1 MTSRCHYEFEAP
13 SNNWLLNMLSIFLP
27 VMLIIG
33 FFIWMQR
40 RAPGQMG
47 NVMSIG
53 RSKAKAYDADKPSTT
68 FDDIAGYTGVKQEIT
83 EVVDFLRMPER
94 FKEIGARVPKGILLV
109 GPPGTGK
116 TLFARAVAGEAG
128 VGFLSV
134 TGSDFM
140 EMFVGVGASR
150 VRDLFQQARRMGR
163 AIIFIDEIDSIGR
176 KRGAG
181 LGGGHDEREQTLNQ
195 LLAEMD
201 GFETSEGIVIMA
213 ATNRPDI
220 LDPALLRP
228 GRFDRQII
236 VPFPESSERKLILEV
251 HSRDKRMG
259 PDVDMETMAQA
270 TPGMSGADLANLV
283 NEAAL
288 VAVRRGSK
296 QIERID
302 FENARDRVV
311 LGAQRES
318 LIMSAEEKRATAYH
332 EGGHALLATVLPHG
346 DPLHK
351 VTILPRGMALGV
363 TWSLP
368 QERHTYSKEFFEDTI
383 CKAMGG
389 RVAEMIVFG
398 HLNSGAANDLEQA
411 TGIARRMVREWGMSE
426 RVGPM
431 AWSSQQAVFL
441 GEDLM
446 SSQREYS
453 DDTAKLL
460 DEEIARILTDQ
471 EGPGD
476 RHPHPAPP
484 WSRVD
489 RRSSARPGDHRRA
502 RGRPPD
508 PPRHD
513 RVGSAGQRH
522 HRPLT
527 VASGRPEGRVRPR
540 SGSGDVPGCRHS
552 ATAAHRSVAD
562 IGPMNPARLTPW
574 HRPRPRRHGGDRIAL
589 VQRSCREVLDVDHGD
604 LTTLEHPRLVDDA
617 AAHVARRRAE
627 HGDQPWRVRTGEVG
641 PVELFAGWQSLLRR
655 RIGVSAASGRSS
667 RSHRWRPRSRWR
679 RRVHP
684 VRTQATNRHD
694 AGSTDGRPTN
704 PTGRQVAAAG
714 QRTLHEHPVGGL
726 EDQFGVQRVGRRE
739 VDREHRAGPDR
750 GCGQPLDRR
759 RSARADGLDGDRCH
773 RRCRRCRPRA
783 RRLSASIG
791 PMPRCHWVATKP
803 SSRGGAPRTTEVATE
818 SPAGR

>member
-1 MTSRCHYEFEAP
+1 MDKLPPPPPPPPPGRGRADGPQPPRDHRAGGGDGTRRPGRPSTWPRWLLWVIAGVLLATIFVPNLLPDDSGNELNYTEFRDRVVAGDVRSVEVNRTSGKISGELNTGDKFFTNGGTDRGLSLDDEALLEEQGVTVEFKSP
-13 SNNWLLNMLSIFLP
+13 SSNWLLNVLGLMLP
-27 VMLIIG
+27 VILIIG
-33 FFIWMQR
+33 FFVWMQR
-40 RAPGQMG
+40 RAAGQMG

-53 RSKAKAYDADKPSTT
+53 RSRAKAYNTDKPSTT
-68 FDDIAGYTGVKQEIT
+68 FADIAGYTGVKQEIT

-94 FKEIGARVPKGILLV
+94 FREIGARVPKGILLV

-163 AIIFIDEIDSIGR
+163 AIIFVDEIDSIGR

-195 LLAEMD
+195 LLSEMD

-228 GRFDRQII
+228 GRFDRQIV
-236 VPFPESSERKLILEV
+236 VPLPEYEERLAILEV

-259 PDVDMETMAQA
+259 KDVDLQTMARA

-288 VAVRRGSK
+288 IAVRRNSK

-318 LIMSAEEKRATAYH
+318 MLLNAEEKRATAYH

-368 QERHTYSKEFFEDTI
+368 QERHTYSKEYFEDTI

-389 RVAEMIVFG
+389 RVAEMLVFG
-398 HLNSGAANDLEQA
+398 NLNSGAANDLEQS

-431 AWSSQQAVFL
+431 AWSSQQQVFL
-441 GEDLM
+441 GDDLL
-446 SSQREYS
+446 SSGREYS

-460 DEEIARILTDQ
+460 DEEIARILTEQ
-471 EGPGD
+471 E
-476 RHPHPAPP
+476 
-484 WSRVD
+484 SR
-489 RRSSARPGDHRRA
+489 ARELISKHRRGLELIA
-502 RGRPPD
+502 EALLEHETIDGP
-508 PPRHD
+508 
-513 RVGSAGQRH
+513 
-522 HRPLT
+522 T
-527 VASGRPEGRVRPR
+527 VA
-540 SGSGDVPGCRHS
+540 
-552 ATAAHRSVAD
+552 
-562 IGPMNPARLTPW
+562 
-574 HRPRPRRHGGDRIAL
+574 
-589 VQRSCREVLDVDHGD
+589 
-604 LTTLEHPRLVDDA
+604 
-617 AAHVARRRAE
+617 
-627 HGDQPWRVRTGEVG
+627 
-641 PVELFAGWQSLLRR
+641 
-655 RIGVSAASGRSS
+655 
-667 RSHRWRPRSRWR
+667 
-679 RRVHP
+679 
-684 VRTQATNRHD
+684 
-694 AGSTDGRPTN
+694 
-704 PTGRQVAAAG
+704 
-714 QRTLHEHPVGGL
+714 GL
-726 EDQFGVQRVGRRE
+726 IQQG
-739 VDREHRAGPDR
+739 
-750 GCGQPLDRR
+750 
-759 RSARADGLDGDRCH
+759 
-773 RRCRRCRPRA
+773 
-783 RRLSASIG
+783 
-791 PMPRCHWVATKP
+791 M
-803 SSRGGAPRTTEVATE
+803 TE
-818 SPAGR
+818 SGEFDTVKMNVLGTPD

>member
-1 MTSRCHYEFEAP
+1 MLVAVLAAAFLVPNLWPSDDGTSLTYNEWRTQVEEGEIATAEINTGSGKITGEFTNGDTYSTSGGGDRGVSEADEQLLIEENVDYQFKPP
-13 SNNWLLNMLSIFLP
+13 SNNWFLGLLSIFLP
-27 VMLIIG
+27 VLLIIG
-33 FFIWMQR
+33 FFVWMQR
-40 RAPGQMG
+40 RAQGQMG

-68 FDDIAGYTGVKQEIT
+68 FDDIAGYAGVKQEIT

-94 FKEIGARVPKGILLV
+94 FREIGARVPKGILLV

-163 AIIFIDEIDSIGR
+163 AIIFVDEIDSIGR

-195 LLAEMD
+195 MLAEMD
-201 GFETSEGIVIMA
+201 GFEPSEGIVIMA

-228 GRFDRQII
+228 GRFDRQIV
-236 VPFPESSERKLILEV
+236 VPLPEASERKAILEV
-251 HSRDKRMG
+251 HTRDKRMG
-259 PDVDMETMAQA
+259 PDVDLETMAQA

-318 LIMSAEEKRATAYH
+318 MILSAEEKRATAYH

-368 QERHTYSKEFFEDTI
+368 QERHTYSKEYFEDTI

-460 DEEIARILTDQ
+460 DEEIARILTSQ
-471 EGPGD
+471 E
-476 RHPHPAPP
+476 
-484 WSRVD
+484 SR
-489 RRSSARPGDHRRA
+489 ARDVLTRHRRGLELIAEALLDRETIDGPEVA
-502 RGRPPD
+502 RLIQQGMEE
-508 PPRHD
+508 
-513 RVGSAGQRH
+513 SGQ
-522 HRPLT
+522 P
-527 VASGRPEGRVRPR
+527 A
-540 SGSGDVPGCRHS
+540 
-552 ATAAHRSVAD
+552 AD
-562 IGPMNPARLTPW
+562 IR
-574 HRPRPRRHGGDRIAL
+574 
-589 VQRSCREVLDVDHGD
+589 
-604 LTTLEHPRLVDDA
+604 
-617 AAHVARRRAE
+617 AH
-627 HGDQPWRVRTGEVG
+627 
-641 PVELFAGWQSLLRR
+641 
-655 RIGVSAASGRSS
+655 
-667 RSHRWRPRSRWR
+667 
-679 RRVHP
+679 
-684 VRTQATNRHD
+684 
-694 AGSTDGRPTN
+694 
-704 PTGRQVAAAG
+704 
-714 QRTLHEHPVGGL
+714 
-726 EDQFGVQRVGRRE
+726 
-739 VDREHRAGPDR
+739 
-750 GCGQPLDRR
+750 
-759 RSARADGLDGDRCH
+759 
-773 RRCRRCRPRA
+773 
-783 RRLSASIG
+783 
-791 PMPRCHWVATKP
+791 
-803 SSRGGAPRTTEVATE
+803 
-818 SPAGR
+818 

>member
-1 MTSRCHYEFEAP
+1 MRGEHDLASSGIVRSMAPMDKLPPPPPPPPPGRGRGSKRPDDNSADRRHGERTPANQNKGKTKNSEVNADGTPSSGRGPGSWPRWTIFVMLGVLAAALLVPTLLP
-13 SNNWLLNMLSIFLP
+13 SNSGESLEYSEWRTQVIEGKIATADINASGKINGTFTNDDKYTTTGGGPRGVSDADEQLLIDNGVAYKFTAASSNWLLGVLSIFLP
-27 VMLIIG
+27 VMLIIA
-33 FFIWMQR
+33 FFVWMQR
-40 RAPGQMG
+40 RAQGQMG
-47 NVMSIG
+47 GVMSIG
-53 RSKAKAYDADKPSTT
+53 KSKAKAYDADRPSTT
-68 FDDIAGYTGVKQEIT
+68 FDDIAGYAGVKQEIT

-94 FKEIGARVPKGILLV
+94 FREIGARVPKGILLV

-116 TLFARAVAGEAG
+116 TLLARAVAGEAG
-128 VGFLSV
+128 VGFFSV

-150 VRDLFQQARRMGR
+150 VRDLFQQARRMGK
-163 AIIFIDEIDSIGR
+163 AIIFVDEIDSIGR

-201 GFETSEGIVIMA
+201 GFEPSEGIVIMA
-213 ATNRPDI
+213 ATNRPDV

-228 GRFDRQII
+228 GRFDRQIV
-236 VPFPESSERKLILEV
+236 VPLPESTERRAILEV

-259 PDVDMETMAQA
+259 PDVDMETMAAA

-288 VAVRRGSK
+288 VAVRRNSK

-311 LGAQRES
+311 LGATRES
-318 LIMSAEEKRATAYH
+318 MILSVEEKRATAYH

-398 HLNSGAANDLEQA
+398 NLNSGAANDLEQA

-460 DEEIARILTDQ
+460 DEEIARILTTQ
-471 EGPGD
+471 E
-476 RHPHPAPP
+476 
-484 WSRVD
+484 SR
-489 RRSSARPGDHRRA
+489 A
-502 RGRPPD
+502 
-508 PPRHD
+508 
-513 RVGSAGQRH
+513 
-522 HRPLT
+522 
-527 VASGRPEGRVRPR
+527 
-540 SGSGDVPGCRHS
+540 
-552 ATAAHRSVAD
+552 
-562 IGPMNPARLTPW
+562 
-574 HRPRPRRHGGDRIAL
+574 
-589 VQRSCREVLDVDHGD
+589 REVLSRHRRGLELVAEA
-604 LTTLEHPRLVDDA
+604 LLEHETID
-617 AAHVARRRAE
+617 
-627 HGDQPWRVRTGEVG
+627 G
-641 PVELFAGWQSLLRR
+641 P
-655 RIGVSAASGRSS
+655 
-667 RSHRWRPRSRWR
+667 
-679 RRVHP
+679 
-684 VRTQATNRHD
+684 
-694 AGSTDGRPTN
+694 
-704 PTGRQVAAAG
+704 QVAKLIQQG
-714 QRTLHEHPVGGL
+714 MSES
-726 EDQFGVQRVGRRE
+726 
-739 VDREHRAGPDR
+739 
-750 GCGQPLDRR
+750 GQP
-759 RSARADGLDGDRCH
+759 ADDIVLR
-773 RRCRRCRPRA
+773 
-783 RRLSASIG
+783 
-791 PMPRCHWVATKP
+791 
-803 SSRGGAPRTTEVATE
+803 
-818 SPAGR
+818 

>member
-1 MTSRCHYEFEAP
+1 MNNLPPPPPPPPPGRGHGQQRPEEPGRGPSRNAKKSKNTDLNSDGTPSTGKGPGSWPRWTIWILIGVLAAAFLVPSLWPSNDGESLEYSEWRTQVQEDNIATAEISTSSGKISGEFVNGDEYTTAGGGERGVSAEDEQMMIENNVQYKFIPP
-13 SNNWLLNMLSIFLP
+13 SNNWLLGALSIFLP

-33 FFIWMQR
+33 FFVWMQR
-40 RAPGQMG
+40 RAQGQMG
-47 NVMSIG
+47 GVMSIG
-53 RSKAKAYDADKPSTT
+53 KSKAKSYDADKPSTT

-83 EVVDFLRMPER
+83 EVVDFLRMPDR
-94 FKEIGARVPKGILLV
+94 FREIGARVPKGILLV

-150 VRDLFQQARRMGR
+150 VRDLFQQARRMGK
-163 AIIFIDEIDSIGR
+163 AIIFVDEIDSIGR

-195 LLAEMD
+195 MLAEMD
-201 GFETSEGIVIMA
+201 GFEPSEGIVIMA
-213 ATNRPDI
+213 ATNRPDV

-228 GRFDRQII
+228 GRFDRQIV
-236 VPFPESSERKLILEV
+236 VPLPESSERKAILEV

-259 PDVDMETMAQA
+259 PDVDMATMAQA

-318 LIMSAEEKRATAYH
+318 MILSAEEKKATAYH

-460 DEEIARILTDQ
+460 DEEISRILTSQ
-471 EGPGD
+471 E
-476 RHPHPAPP
+476 
-484 WSRVD
+484 SRANEIIS
-489 RRSSARPGDHRRA
+489 RHRR
-502 RGRPPD
+502 GL
-508 PPRHD
+508 
-513 RVGSAGQRH
+513 Q
-522 HRPLT
+522 L
-527 VASGRPEGRVRPR
+527 VAE
-540 SGSGDVPGCRHS
+540 
-552 ATAAHRSVAD
+552 
-562 IGPMNPARLTPW
+562 
-574 HRPRPRRHGGDRIAL
+574 AL
-589 VQRSCREVLDVDHGD
+589 L
-604 LTTLEHPRLVDDA
+604 
-617 AAHVARRRAE
+617 
-627 HGDQPWRVRTGEVG
+627 
-641 PVELFAGWQSLLRR
+641 
-655 RIGVSAASGRSS
+655 
-667 RSHRWRPRSRWR
+667 
-679 RRVHP
+679 
-684 VRTQATNRHD
+684 
-694 AGSTDGRPTN
+694 
-704 PTGRQVAAAG
+704 
-714 QRTLHEHPVGGL
+714 
-726 EDQFGVQRVGRRE
+726 
-739 VDREHRAGPDR
+739 DRETIDGPEVAKLIQQ
-750 GCGQPLDRR
+750 GMAESGQP
-759 RSARADGLDGDRCH
+759 
-773 RRCRRCRPRA
+773 
-783 RRLSASIG
+783 ASDI
-791 PMPRCHWVATKP
+791 VAH
-803 SSRGGAPRTTEVATE
+803 
-818 SPAGR
+818 